1 MSFMQYFK
9 PLTHLGKSTHGN
21 SLKVAQ
27 FCGKNIDLETLHPTR
42 AAGVRFDW
50 SQVKN
55 TERWLTC
62 LSIYSSTDPELID
75 KYLIL

>member
-1 MSFMQYFK
+1 MQYFK

-27 FCGKNIDLETLHPTR
+27 FCGKNADLVTQHPTS
-42 AAGVRFDW
+42 AAGVRFFW

-55 TERWLTC
+55 TERC
-62 LSIYSSTDPELID
+62 LKRPRLNIYSSTDPELID
-75 KYLIL
+75 TNLIV